1 MSIHETRDPFFS
13 RLFRAKSTSFC
24 YLVWLGRFVPEK
36 GVDLV
41 IEVEKDRHPFSIKK
55 AEKLVSSISCILQMN
70 MLLSPLPTKEHRT
83 HESLI
88 IVPCPQTGSGHGGQK

>member
-1 MSIHETRDPFFS
+1 MHCEQCIIPLFISIHETRDTFFS
-13 RLFRAKSTSFC
+13 RLFRAKSTSCC

-41 IEVEKDRHPFSIKK
+41 IEVEKDRHPFSIIQ
-55 AEKLVSSISCILQMN
+55 AENRCLSISCILQMD
-70 MLLSPLPTKEHRT
+70 MLLSPLLTKEHRT

-88 IVPCPQTGSGHGGQK
+88 IGQ

>member
-1 MSIHETRDPFFS
+1 VQCEQCIIPLFISIHETRDPFFS

-41 IEVEKDRHPFSIKK
+41 IEVEKGTLFQQN
-55 AEKLVSSISCILQMN
+55 KL
-70 MLLSPLPTKEHRT
+70 
-83 HESLI
+83 
-88 IVPCPQTGSGHGGQK
+88 